1 MCVKKSEYEGI
12 YNEILKF
19 ADFVSTY
26 HYSPEYIKK
35 QTGISKYRIIDILS
49 VKIKDDVN
57 DENAERFKE
66 LLPKLKHFIETETA
80 DSDYIKLN
88 GNDFYNCYYTLTSEF
103 NEIKQSK
110 LVELLQSS
118 INKINKDYNTIIARL
133 KAGDE
138 TIHSAIEDQI
148 NALNDQASEY
158 ECLLSEG
165 HCYSTGEYDENDEPV
180 DVYVE
185 LSDDEKKEYR
195 EKADELWNKI
205 SDLKKTQEILMKHS
219 KITDYKERIS
229 LNSKKLYRR
238 KLQGDRIK
246 SLTEDQ
252 QKALLSL
259 YFPKCVDRKG
269 FLIPDHFG
277 SGIRLISMKIG
288 ETDQAKIWA
297 VPEYLEK
304 YKMGDSIPV
313 LKSAGKTY
321 NVYILIHKHKRVF
334 FKGMMKK
341 KSVKLSFFAAN
352 TYSNSG
358 AKRIMRS
365 LTNASAEIKRKVFD
379 FLKKEFYVFVP
390 QNETDQEYYKLISE
404 YADILSLKLPAASS
418 SDYSVEQI
426 YRVAYEICNESNGKY
441 IFSNELVNDIVW
453 KLKFKPAHWLFMMY
467 VQSYFYKHNEIKSLL
482 EYIENEKEKEKQ
494 QENEIDL

>member
-185 LSDDEKKEYR
+185 LSDDEKKE
-195 EKADELWNKI
+195 
-205 SDLKKTQEILMKHS
+205 
-219 KITDYKERIS
+219 
-229 LNSKKLYRR
+229 
-238 KLQGDRIK
+238 
-246 SLTEDQ
+246 
-252 QKALLSL
+252 
-259 YFPKCVDRKG
+259 
-269 FLIPDHFG
+269 
-277 SGIRLISMKIG
+277 
-288 ETDQAKIWA
+288 
-297 VPEYLEK
+297 
-304 YKMGDSIPV
+304 
-313 LKSAGKTY
+313 
-321 NVYILIHKHKRVF
+321 
-334 FKGMMKK
+334 
-341 KSVKLSFFAAN
+341 
-352 TYSNSG
+352 
-358 AKRIMRS
+358 
-365 LTNASAEIKRKVFD
+365 
-379 FLKKEFYVFVP
+379 
-390 QNETDQEYYKLISE
+390 
-404 YADILSLKLPAASS
+404 
-418 SDYSVEQI
+418 
-426 YRVAYEICNESNGKY
+426 
-441 IFSNELVNDIVW
+441 
-453 KLKFKPAHWLFMMY
+453 
-467 VQSYFYKHNEIKSLL
+467 
-482 EYIENEKEKEKQ
+482 
-494 QENEIDL
+494 